1 MADIDPRI
9 RAYFRINSAAIP
21 LRSVAIVD
29 ARAHLD
35 VWNADD
41 GKKWLVPSTVG
52 VVTTETVIGG
62 ADRRD
67 KRIIVI

>member
-1 MADIDPRI
+1 MADIDARI

-35 VWNADD
+35 VWNADS
-41 GKKWLVPSTVG
+41 KKWLVPSTVG
-52 VVTTETVIGG
+52 VVTAETVIGG